1 MKVWCRPDAI
11 DRALALPKGKGYYS
25 IGDTVIK
32 EMIRIWFHKYKSCRM
47 RHCEKFGFSFRN
59 SEKQRSCAALGGSE
73 RRGSQQRE
81 SDRPTMA
88 FATGWQEL
96 FA

>member
-1 MKVWCRPDAI
+1 
-11 DRALALPKGKGYYS
+11 
-25 IGDTVIK
+25 
-32 EMIRIWFHKYKSCRM
+32 M
-47 RHCEKFGFSFRN
+47 RHCEKFGFSCRN